1 MRIIYCLLFLFLLGC
16 DEPSE
21 SSVASRPSNSK
32 ESDALFLNDPARR
45 STPFIWPGMKNP
57 KFVAAAE
64 ADLLDHMQIIG
75 ITVGDS
81 ARAYAVNDL
90 SGMTTHVVN
99 DVLEDSAVSVTYCNR
114 TDIARV
120 FANSES
126 KTSMDLGVGGWQGNQ
141 MLITLDGKFFL
152 QVANDIPLKEY
163 SSTRTTWG
171 EWKTLHPE
179 TTLCVTKEATV
190 K

>member
-1 MRIIYCLLFLFLLGC
+1 MRTIYCLLFLMLLGC
-16 DEPSE
+16 DEPGETSVALPPVNSSE
-21 SSVASRPSNSK
+21 S
-32 ESDALFLNDPARR
+32 DYLLLNDPARR

-57 KFVAAAE
+57 KFVAATE
-64 ADLLDHMQIIG
+64 ADLPDHVQIIG

-99 DVLEDSAVSVTYCNR
+99 DSLENSAMSVTYCNR
-114 TDIARV
+114 TDVARV
-120 FANSES
+120 FSNSES
-126 KTSMDLGVGGWQGNQ
+126 KTPMELGVGGWQGQQ

-152 QVANDIPLKEY
+152 QEAKDVPLKDY
-163 SSTRTTWG
+163 PCTRTTWG
-171 EWKTLHPE
+171 EWKALHPE
-179 TTLCVTKEATV
+179 TTLCLTKEQPV